1 MTILFFMMAS
11 SHLITMFHQLLTSLP
26 LSSLGLR
33 TNRGFIIPCGTL
45 IWTHTKRRQPS
56 HPYTHF
62 LFSGLVGV
70 TLAIAGFAYG
80 IAKFTTFSR
89 EGVSAFRMAHAVT
102 GTIAT
107 IGAMIQTLLYAF
119 MRKPR
124 YPGEKPSDWPRWQ
137 KIGQFSHKYLG
148 WVWLLFGL
156 VACET
161 GTHMTNVTH
170 PDFLYLG
177 WDHEDEIYTGGLIG
191 ALLATAVVTMTV
203 VLGHNH
209 YHDKLL
215 EAKKDDEKDAKE
227 VKIKD
232 VPPADAFVLE
242 KGAVPEKEI
251 DLEDPMEDVELNDA
265 AQEMARSQ

>member
-1 MTILFFMMAS
+1 MIDRELA
-11 SHLITMFHQLLTSLP
+11 
-26 LSSLGLR
+26 
-33 TNRGFIIPCGTL
+33 GFLIPCGTL

-70 TLAIAGFAYG
+70 TLSIAGFAYG

-89 EGVSAFRMAHAVT
+89 DGVSAFRMAHAVT

-137 KIGQFSHKYLG
+137 KIGQCSHKYLG

-161 GTHMTNVTH
+161 GTHMTNVTD

-191 ALLATAVVTMTV
+191 ALLATAVVTMAV
-203 VLGHNH
+203 VVWHNH
-209 YHDKLL
+209 NHSKLRDT
-215 EAKKDDEKDAKE
+215 KKNEEKEGEKNVNE
-227 VKIKD
+227 VKIKNI
-232 VPPADAFVLE
+232 PPTDAFVLE

-251 DLEDPMEDVELNDA
+251 DLEDPMEDVELNDDGPEA
-265 AQEMARSQ
+265 ARSQ